1 MSPLP
6 IDLGDGAVLRR
17 YTLDDLDLLFSAVD
31 ENRDRIGTWMPWP
44 EHTRTVEDQRVW
56 LERVVADEENLDGT
70 GLWLDDEY
78 AGGVGLSFGPFG
90 VTAEIG
96 YWIRARFEGRGLVT
110 RGARAMTDL
119 AFREHG
125 VHRVVIRAGVDNVRS
140 RAVAERL
147 GFTLEGVAR
156 GDGKGAG
163 GFYDMAVYAI
173 LEDEWSA

>member
-6 IDLGDGAVLRR
+6 IDLGDGALLRR
-17 YTLDDLDLLFSAVD
+17 YTLDDLDVLFAAVD

-56 LERVVADEENLDGT
+56 LERVVADQDNLDGT
-70 GLWLDDEY
+70 GLWEDDEY

-147 GFTLEGVAR
+147 GFTFEGVAR
-156 GDGKGAG
+156 GEGKGAG

-173 LEDEWSA
+173 LEDEWSG